1 MFQEDWA
8 MRQIRYAIQFIARLL
23 FNRDIVSYEIR
34 DIYNQTETDM
44 LYIHLNTMIDEG
56 RINEAENMLFDMLD
70 NNDTNNLIL
79 ALDFYSRLNDMS
91 DEELEAREFS
101 REEIESGLNDIKA
114 QFGISFTDSL

>member
-23 FNRDIVSYEIR
+23 FNRDVVSYEIR

-56 RINEAENMLFDMLD
+56 RINEAENMLFEMLD

-101 REEIESGLNDIKA
+101 REEIESGLDDIKA
-114 QFGISFTDSL
+114 QFGISL